1 MERILTI
8 NQAIDRLFQKYTFN
22 EINSNPEIKLLY
34 EKLSAHKHMLGG
46 KQRISPEGELMEL
59 LNKYIFINEI
69 HNDNDTLE
77 QAFEQDF
84 M

>member
-1 MERILTI
+1 
-8 NQAIDRLFQKYTFN
+8 
-22 EINSNPEIKLLY
+22 
-34 EKLSAHKHMLGG
+34 MLGG